1 MSLASRL
8 PYDHPYAGGYPG
20 IGSQPLP
27 TDSDALDYLSR
38 MATADGAGVETG
50 VAVAVDAFVRDSK
63 ALGVWDSIRASC
75 VLAGART
82 LAGALVPLKNEGPE
96 LVDID
101 NLPTPEISD
110 LSGSAGEWDAATRT
124 MSSPTVGGSVSYPRF
139 RFYYADMPSGKQYA
153 ISGRLTGDVSHV
165 NFVRAG
171 ASGDLAAINGD
182 GTFSA
187 TLNASGAGGVVFI
200 INGTLAPTSVTIES
214 LSIREVIAA
223 PTNVADGFVE
233 GDFDR
238 TAGLTGDG
246 TSYIDSGR
254 ASDDDPQNDRHLSVL
269 VTSATTN
276 NRAFIGS
283 IDRNAT
289 PTSANQLYWRLGPPH
304 FLCNASSD
312 NFVTTDDYSGNQ
324 AFVGVT
330 RSSAGTQVARLG
342 NNEYEGSQVSV
353 SPSSLSNYVFA
364 RNDTDGSLDTSD
376 ATIAFYSIG
385 TSLSLEDL
393 DTAVTNLINRL
404 KFALLVGENPS
415 GLDPDT
421 IDYIVRGY
429 EAGGSLE

>member
-1 MSLASRL
+1 MSLAAKL
-8 PYDHPYAGGYPG
+8 PYDHAYAGGYPG

-27 TDSDALDYLSR
+27 TDADALDYLAR
-38 MATADGAGVETG
+38 VKAADGAGVEVG
-50 VAVAVDAFVRDSK
+50 VATAVSAFVADSK

-82 LAGALVPLKNEGPE
+82 LAGALVPLRDYGPE
-96 LVDID
+96 LVDINSLESPSIN
-101 NLPTPEISD
+101 NLG
-110 LSGSAGEWDAATRT
+110 GSAGYWDAASRT
-124 MSSPTVGGSVSYPRF
+124 AYSTATGAAGYPYFVFPVSVVVGKTYRFSGVLSGDFADINLF
-139 RFYYADMPSGKQYA
+139 RFG
-153 ISGRLTGDVSHV
+153 
-165 NFVRAG
+165 N
-171 ASGDLAAINGD
+171 
-182 GTFSA
+182 
-187 TLNASGAGGVVFI
+187 LN
-200 INGTLAPTSVTIES
+200 VTIAEDGSFDASLVANFADFKIYFESSLGPQAVTIDS

-233 GDFDR
+233 GDFSR

-254 ASDDDPQNDRHLSVL
+254 ANDDDPQNDNHNAVYMSDATLPALVVMGAGGSVAGRNMINVGTSNLFTRCRHLTDL
-269 VTSATTN
+269 NTGLATATEG
-276 NRAFIGS
+276 FIS
-283 IDRNAT
+283 FSR
-289 PTSANQLYWRLGPPH
+289 S
-304 FLCNASSD
+304 
-312 NFVTTDDYSGNQ
+312 
-324 AFVGVT
+324 
-330 RSSAGTQVARLG
+330 SSAGYQVRAFGSDFTATQPSDGV
-342 NNEYEGSQVSV
+342 VSDNV
-353 SPSSLSNYVFA
+353 FVFAFNSGGSPSA
-364 RNDTDGSLDTSD
+364 HSD